1 MHKLIRD
8 NVPQIMK
15 EANQMCDVKYSDDEL
30 GEKQL
35 YKWYKNN
42 IKILQEN
49 YKIDF
54 KK

>member
-1 MHKLIRD
+1 MHSSSEYLLKSLLIK
-8 NVPQIMK
+8 M
-15 EANQMCDVKYSDDEL
+15 DEL
-30 GEKQL
+30 DEKQF
-35 YKWYKNN
+35 YNWYKNN